1 MIKRLPY
8 RICLDELQI
17 VKQTCMCCAYTLL
30 IHRPKMIVGTE
41 VLLVMQL
48 IGHDPCV
55 IDHFIG
61 AIQFM

>member
-1 MIKRLPY
+1 
-8 RICLDELQI
+8 
-17 VKQTCMCCAYTLL
+17 
-30 IHRPKMIVGTE
+30 MIVGTE

-55 IDHFIG
+55 IDHLIG